1 MSETTPSRDT
11 VTQTP
16 GPSDDHQALR
26 AQALKRLKDRRGLMA
41 HALAYLSVNV
51 LLVAIW
57 FATGVGFFWPLFP
70 IFGWGI
76 GLAFHTW
83 SVFWPEPDE
92 AQVDRDIE
100 RIRQHRR

>member
-11 VTQTP
+11 VTQTS
-16 GPSDDHQALR
+16 GPSEDHQSLR

-57 FATGVGFFWPLFP
+57 VATGAGFFWP
-70 IFGWGI
+70 
-76 GLAFHTW
+76 
-83 SVFWPEPDE
+83 EPGG
-92 AQVDRDIE
+92 AQVDGEIE
-100 RIRQHRR
+100 RFRRQQR

>member
-16 GPSDDHQALR
+16 GRSDDHQALR
-26 AQALKRLKDRRGLMA
+26 AQALNRLKDRRGLMA

-57 FATGVGFFWPLFP
+57 VATGAGF
-70 IFGWGI
+70 I
-76 GLAFHTW
+76 
-83 SVFWPEPDE
+83 WPEPGE
-92 AQVDRDIE
+92 AQVDGEIE
-100 RIRQHRR
+100 RIRRQQR